1 MEGPNNPSPRAKEK
15 LLDELRDAVGDE
27 AVERADLDV
36 EGAIHDVGRAKSP
49 ETGRSR
55 LLLVV
60 VGVTGVL
67 VAAIIA
73 LALQSW
79 IVFAVLLALHAIGT
93 TIVVTTALR
102 TTANVEKPAPT
113 TVAMLEDEGVSD
125 PEGALNRLVDQAAET
140 DPHGRAGEIA
150 EERGSITPSRDSSS
164 QTDSD
169 STPPRTTPRQ

>member
-1 MEGPNNPSPRAKEK
+1 MQGPRKPSAHAKET
-15 LLDELRDAVGDE
+15 LVDELRDAVGDD
-27 AVERADLDV
+27 AVDRADLDV
-36 EGAIHDVGRAKSP
+36 EGAIHNSDRATTP

-60 VGVTGVL
+60 VGVAGII

-102 TTANVEKPAPT
+102 TTTNVEKPSPT
-113 TVAMLEDEGVSD
+113 TVAMLENEGVAD
-125 PEGALNRLVDQAAET
+125 PEGALNRLVDQTTSRAS
-140 DPHGRAGEIA
+140 PHSCGA
-150 EERGSITPSRDSSS
+150 
-164 QTDSD
+164 
-169 STPPRTTPRQ
+169 